1 MRQPHELLV
10 DKFWL
15 CHNSNL
21 EVSAPMGSPSESR
34 VCHRHEREAGW
45 RAEDLIGG
53 VKATCF
59 VSWGANLD
67 QKTHTCRTL
76 QNIPLPFYSSELQK
90 PKVETQ
96 QGQTT

>member
-53 VKATCF
+53 SRQHVLFHGEPTWIRKK
-59 VSWGANLD
+59 N
-67 QKTHTCRTL
+67 THM
-76 QNIPLPFYSSELQK
+76 QNIAEHSIAILQ
-90 PKVETQ
+90 VRIAEA
-96 QGQTT
+96 QG

>member
-59 VSWGANLD
+59 ASWGASLD
-67 QKTHTCRTL
+67 QKKNAHM
-76 QNIPLPFYSSELQK
+76 QNIAEHSIAILQFRIA
-90 PKVETQ
+90 EA
-96 QGQTT
+96 QG